1 MLLVLQSPVTKVEE
15 HLKRE
20 YPVVQHT
27 PRPAILSL
35 PWPVTNELRQATVR
49 VNVYTLHMPLDS
61 VGLKSVRPKSMVCST
76 HLNQYSSI
84 CVLPFR
90 DRMPRPR
97 IAAHFPTAVSLEH
110 FIAHL
115 ATPRMASLTSSG
127 SPDL

>member
-76 HLNQYSSI
+76 HLISI
-84 CVLPFR
+84 ARSVCY
-90 DRMPRPR
+90 
-97 IAAHFPTAVSLEH
+97 HFVIVCLDPESLRTFQQPYH
-110 FIAHL
+110 
-115 ATPRMASLTSSG
+115 
-127 SPDL
+127 